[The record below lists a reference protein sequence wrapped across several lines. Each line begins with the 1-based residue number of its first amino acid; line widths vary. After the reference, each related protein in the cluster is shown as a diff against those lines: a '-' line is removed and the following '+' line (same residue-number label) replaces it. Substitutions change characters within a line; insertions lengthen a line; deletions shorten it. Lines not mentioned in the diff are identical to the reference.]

1 MILPLACI
9 ACAPLS
15 ASAQRAFAAAGVSPS
30 GGSLPPAQ
38 KASAPGFTKSAITTF
53 IETSAAMAEP
63 ATATRAA
70 VRKTR
75 TRISLLPPSN
85 GLDQRDG
92 CPHPL
97 LDPVIVAGRQ
107 QIARHQPRSHAAG
120 DDARVEPG
128 AERVLAR
135 GDPAG
140 GHDLRPGHRPQHRLD
155 ELRPAHRAAREHL

>member
-9 ACAPLS
+9 AWAPLS

-92 CPHPL
+92 RPNAL
-97 LDPVIVAGRQ
+97 LDPVIVARRQ
-107 QIARHQPRSHAAG
+107 QVARHQPRAHSAADHALLATG
-120 DDARVEPG
+120 T
-128 AERVLAR
+128 ERV
-135 GDPAG
+135 PA
-140 GHDLRPGHRPQHRLD
+140 
-155 ELRPAHRAAREHL
+155 